1 MCTCLRCKYSA
12 SLNYDIGAT
21 KLCLRQD
28 SVTAKR
34 NMTKYSTQDA
44 TFSST
49 REAKFVQVLVEAVEA
64 GDTEAYTGAVVEF
77 DQVTKLDNW
86 KTNIL
91 LKIKRTIQ
99 DEMTLT

>member
-1 MCTCLRCKYSA
+1 MGVSIFTSRKYDNVQFTLSR
-12 SLNYDIGAT
+12 
-21 KLCLRQD
+21 RQD
-28 SVTAKR
+28 VVTAKR
-34 NMTKYSTQDA
+34 NLTKYSTQDA

-49 REAKFVQVLVEAVEA
+49 REAKFVQALIEAVEA

-91 LKIKRTIQ
+91 LKIKRSIG
-99 DEMTLT
+99 DEMGLT